1 MSGKEFIVTIRR
13 LLDVDEIIRLRARYC
28 HLLDHKDWDGFA
40 ELFAADAVLRT
51 GLAGGPEVVE
61 RRGRTAIAE
70 FVRERMGSAA
80 SSHQVSAPDIQ
91 VLAEDRAQGT
101 WAVHYLQEG
110 NRLTGYGFYHDEYVK
125 QDGRW
130 LIQRVT
136 LETTIRFGTL
146 VSLNPVPSGAE
157 Q

>member
-1 MSGKEFIVTIRR
+1 VTIRR
-13 LLDVDEIIRLRARYC
+13 LLDVDEIIRLRARCC

-51 GLAGGPEVVE
+51 GLAGGPGVVE

-91 VLAEDRAQGT
+91 VLAEDGAQGT

-146 VSLNPVPSGAE
+146 VSLNPMPSRAE